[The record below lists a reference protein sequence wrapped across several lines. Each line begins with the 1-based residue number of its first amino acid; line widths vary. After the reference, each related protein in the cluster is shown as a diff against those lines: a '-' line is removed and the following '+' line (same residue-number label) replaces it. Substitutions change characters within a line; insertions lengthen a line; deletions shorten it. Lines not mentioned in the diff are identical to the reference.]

1 MTDHE
6 NMRMLI
12 SAYIDQEL
20 SESECQAVEDHLL
33 ECEECQRFYRDV
45 QKISSSLKIWRAES
59 LSPDLEQKIINQVKA
74 VKNREGQH
82 MRKMDHHIPYNAM
95 STLMIC
101 LLVFTV
107 SLRVYLKRNVQ
118 TALQEARED
127 VSTENASPALTAP
140 RGAKEETHTRVATPQ
155 LNAARGRTE
164 EQLPRQ
170 RGALPAPPSDFSFG
184 QAASVEQG
192 EKRKAVMEAVS
203 GPVLGGEVSGEG
215 FLFKGQPPPEETPLE
230 IIRQNK
236 VLVSKDRELR
246 EQESLPVFYG
256 EPAHKTESFALDR
269 LEGKAGSRLGDR
281 TTETGA
287 LTGHYAAEESRAR
300 SSAAVKKMMASPAAS
315 MSVAPATQGY
325 VANRRSGEVYNYTDK
340 GLVPMRPGFMIV
352 EPDEDWAGPRPY
364 YEKKEDVNTEQY
376 DRIYENE
383 FLAVLENP
391 LSTFSIDVDTASYA
405 NVRRYLNY
413 GQMPP
418 RDAVRI
424 EEMVNYFVYDYPQ
437 PDGEE
442 PFSLVTETA
451 PCPWNPEHQLALIGI
466 KAKELSGADM
476 PASNLVFLIDVSGSM
491 NRPEKLPLLK
501 SALEMMVERLRPE
514 ERVSIVTYAGQA
526 GLMLDSTPGYE
537 KERILQAIDRL
548 EAGGSTAGEQGIQL
562 AYRIALQNFIPQ
574 GNNRVILATDGD
586 FNVGVSSDGDLTR
599 MIEEK
604 RGEGI
609 FLTVLGFGTGN
620 YKDSKMEK
628 LADKGNGN
636 YYYIDTLNEARKV
649 LVSELGSML
658 FPVAKDVKVQVEFN
672 PSAVK
677 AYRLIGYENRALAKE
692 DFNDDTKD
700 AGELGAGHT
709 VTAFYE
715 IVPAGSPEE
724 HRKTDPLQYM
734 ETAVRESADL
744 MTVKLRYKEL
754 QHNTSQLIA
763 QKVAAGQLRDPE
775 EVSDNFRFGSTVV
788 EFGLLLKDSAFKG
801 QASYLNVLQR
811 AKVSLK
817 SDAWGYRQEFIR
829 LVEKAAVLD
838 RGY

>member
-1 MTDHE
+1 
-6 NMRMLI
+6 MR
-12 SAYIDQEL
+12 
-20 SESECQAVEDHLL
+20 
-33 ECEECQRFYRDV
+33 RFEHYF
-45 QKISSSLKIWRAES
+45 
-59 LSPDLEQKIINQVKA
+59 
-74 VKNREGQH
+74 
-82 MRKMDHHIPYNAM
+82 PYSAM
-95 STLMIC
+95 STLIIC
-101 LLVFTV
+101 MLVFTV
-107 SLRVYLKRNVQ
+107 SLRVYMKRNVQ
-118 TALQEARED
+118 TALRDAQEES
-127 VSTENASPALTAP
+127 VPQ
-140 RGAKEETHTRVATPQ
+140 VAMPPM
-155 LNAARGRTE
+155 NAARGRME
-164 EQLPRQ
+164 E
-170 RGALPAPPSDFSFG
+170 GSALREKANLAVPPSEVPSS
-184 QAASVEQG
+184 QNRLAAGPLEPG

-215 FLFKGQPPPEETPLE
+215 FLFKGQPPKEETPLG
-230 IIRQNK
+230 IMKQNE
-236 VLVSKDRELR
+236 VPVRKDRELR

-256 EPAHKTESFALDR
+256 ESAHKTESWALER
-269 LEGKAGSRLGDR
+269 LEGKADSRLGDR
-281 TTETGA
+281 PMETGA
-287 LTGHYAAEESRAR
+287 LTGHYAADESRVR
-300 SSAAVKKMMASPAAS
+300 SLPAAKVMMASPAAS
-315 MSVAPATQGY
+315 MSLTPAIRGDT
-325 VANRRSGEVYNYTDK
+325 ANGRAGEIYNYTDK

-352 EPDEDWAGPRPY
+352 EPPKDRDEAYPY
-364 YEKKEDVNTEQY
+364 YGRIKEENTEEY
-376 DRIYENE
+376 DRVYENE
-383 FLAVLENP
+383 FLSVLDNP

-405 NVRRYLNY
+405 NVRRYLNA

-418 RDAVRI
+418 KDAVRI

-437 PDGEE
+437 PDGDE

-451 PCPWNPEHQLALIGI
+451 ACPWNPAHHLALIGM
-466 KAKELSGADM
+466 KAKELSGEEM

-501 SALEMMVERLRPE
+501 SALAVMVGRLRPE
-514 ERVSIVTYAGQA
+514 ERISIVTYAGQA

-537 KERILQAIDRL
+537 KERILRAIDRL

-562 AYRIALQNFIPQ
+562 AYRIARQNFIPQ

-586 FNVGVSSDGDLTR
+586 FNVGISSDGDLTR
-599 MIEEK
+599 LIEEK

-636 YYYIDTLNEARKV
+636 YYYIDTLQEARKV

-658 FPVAKDVKVQVEFN
+658 FPVAKDVKIQVEFN
-672 PSAVK
+672 PSTVQ

-715 IVPAGSPEE
+715 IVPAGSSED

-734 ETAVRESADL
+734 ETVVGDSGDL

-754 QHNTSQLIA
+754 QHDTSRLITRA
-763 QKVAAGQLRDPE
+763 VPASQAGEPE
-775 EVSDNFRFGSTVV
+775 EVSDNFRFGAAVV
-788 EFGLLLKDSAFKG
+788 EFGLLLRDSAFKG
-801 QASYLNVLQR
+801 QSSYLDVLQR
-811 AKVSLK
+811 AKASLEA
-817 SDAWGYRQEFIR
+817 DAWGYRQEFIR

-838 RGY
+838 SAY